1 MRELTS
7 IEVGSRVKPCKFI
20 LWATF
25 ETNFVSVTWE
35 SRFGD
40 LFGEALSSPQLL
52 LSFGFLHSFEDAIQ
66 DGMKNTGR

>member
-1 MRELTS
+1 MQIYL
-7 IEVGSRVKPCKFI
+7 VGDFWKK
-20 LWATF
+20 
-25 ETNFVSVTWE
+25 FVSVSWQ
-35 SRFGD
+35 SRSGD